1 MTEKSLFH
9 IVTLSLSIY
18 YEISSLRN
26 EGTLNM
32 VKMKL
37 TVALICSALGSF
49 ALAQDITGTWQQID
63 DKTGSPKSVIEI
75 RKEANQTYTGKII
88 KITPRPGYTPREL
101 CNKCPAPY
109 TDQPILGMDI
119 LKGLKQV
126 KDSNNY
132 EKGRVI
138 DPLAGR
144 IYDAK
149 IRLNSTGKRLTLR
162 AYMGVSTLGRSQ
174 TWIRIQ

>member
-1 MTEKSLFH
+1 MMKKFKAGFLFLAAM
-9 IVTLSLSIY
+9 IG
-18 YEISSLRN
+18 SS
-26 EGTLNM
+26 
-32 VKMKL
+32 
-37 TVALICSALGSF
+37 AF
-49 ALAQDITGTWQQID
+49 AQDLSGTWQQID
-63 DKTGSPKSVIEI
+63 DKTGSPKAVIEI

-88 KITPRPGYTPREL
+88 KVTPRPGYTPREL

-109 TDQPILGMDI
+109 TNQPILGMDI
-119 LKGLKQV
+119 LKGLQQV

-138 DPLAGR
+138 DPLVGR
-144 IYDAK
+144 IYDTK

>member
-1 MTEKSLFH
+1 MMKKFKAGFLFLAAM
-9 IVTLSLSIY
+9 IG
-18 YEISSLRN
+18 SS
-26 EGTLNM
+26 
-32 VKMKL
+32 
-37 TVALICSALGSF
+37 AF
-49 ALAQDITGTWQQID
+49 AQDLSGTWQQID
-63 DKTGSPKSVIEI
+63 DKTGSPKAVIEI

-88 KITPRPGYTPREL
+88 KVTPRPGYTPREL

-109 TDQPILGMDI
+109 TNQPILGMDI
-119 LKGLKQV
+119 LKGLQQV

>member
-1 MTEKSLFH
+1 MTEQSLFK
-9 IVTLSLSIY
+9 IVTISLSFY

-49 ALAQDITGTWQQID
+49 ALAQDITGTWKNID
-63 DKTGSPKSVIEI
+63 DKTGSSKAILEI
-75 RKEANQTYTGKII
+75 RQESNGSYTAKIV
-88 KITPRPGYTPREL
+88 KVTPRPGYTAKET
-101 CNKCPAPY
+101 CVNCPAPY
-109 TDQPILGMDI
+109 TNQPILGMDI
-119 LKGLKQV
+119 LKGLQQV

-149 IRLNSTGKRLTLR
+149 IRISSTGKRLTLR

>member
-1 MTEKSLFH
+1 MKKFKAGFLFLAAM
-9 IVTLSLSIY
+9 IG
-18 YEISSLRN
+18 SS
-26 EGTLNM
+26 
-32 VKMKL
+32 
-37 TVALICSALGSF
+37 AF
-49 ALAQDITGTWQQID
+49 AQDLSGTWQQID
-63 DKTGSPKSVIEI
+63 DKTGSPKAVIEI

-88 KITPRPGYTPREL
+88 KVTPRPGYTPREL

-109 TDQPILGMDI
+109 TNQPILGMDI
-119 LKGLKQV
+119 LKGLQQV